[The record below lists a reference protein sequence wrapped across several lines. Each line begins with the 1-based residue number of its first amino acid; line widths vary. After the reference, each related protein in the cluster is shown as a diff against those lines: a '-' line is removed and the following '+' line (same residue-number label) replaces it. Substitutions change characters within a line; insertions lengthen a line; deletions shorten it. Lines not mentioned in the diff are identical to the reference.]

1 MVNWKNDIF
10 IMIINYWFKTLE
22 SEPIKYINYAYKL

>member
-10 IMIINYWFKTLE
+10 IMIINYWLKILE
-22 SEPIKYINYAYKL
+22 NEPIKYTDGL